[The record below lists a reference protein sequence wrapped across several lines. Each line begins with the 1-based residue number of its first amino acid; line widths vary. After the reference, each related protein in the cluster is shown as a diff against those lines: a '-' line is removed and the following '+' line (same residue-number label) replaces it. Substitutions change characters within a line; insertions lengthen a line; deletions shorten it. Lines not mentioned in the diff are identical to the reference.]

1 MTTYADIFKDGLYQ
15 YMVGPSY
22 DAYVQSSVETILR
35 HARDAQT
42 ALSVG
47 CGNGD
52 IEAAI
57 GDRLD
62 LTLHDTHGAAST
74 AHQDLHWLP
83 HLPNGQFDYV
93 YAHGSVFACVPQ
105 DQKQKFIDDL
115 AARVRDGGTL
125 YVCGGNTTRCRC
137 RGRAYSVN
145 GKTVTEAVTK
155 YGADWHILT
164 THVWGVSKIDVTYYT
179 AKVADYFAPHTD
191 RIRCVTGATQNRVT
205 AEVAEIKA
213 RFPYPAA

>member
-1 MTTYADIFKDGLYQ
+1 VTAYADIFRDDLYQ

-22 DAYVQSSVETILR
+22 DAYVQRSMDIILS
-35 HARDAQT
+35 HAGDAKT

-62 LTLHDTHGAAST
+62 LTLHDAHDAAHT
-74 AHQDLHWLP
+74 AHPNLHWLP

-93 YAHGSVFACVPQ
+93 YAHGSVFACVHQ
-105 DQKQKFIDDL
+105 EHKQKFIDDL
-115 AARVRDGGTL
+115 AARVKDGGTL
-125 YVCGGNTTRCRC
+125 YICGGNSKRCRC
-137 RGRAYSVN
+137 RGTAYSVN

-155 YGADWHILT
+155 FGSGWHILT
-164 THVWGVSKIDVTYYT
+164 THVWGVARIDVTYYT
-179 AKVADYFAPHTD
+179 ANVADYFAPHLR
-191 RIRCVTGATQNRVT
+191 RINCVTGRRDQL
-205 AEVAEIKA
+205 A
-213 RFPYPAA
+213 RT

>member
-1 MTTYADIFKDGLYQ
+1 MTTYTDIFKDGLYQ

-22 DAYVQSSVETILR
+22 DAYVQWGVVTILR
-35 HARDAQT
+35 HAEDAKT

-57 GDRLD
+57 GNRID
-62 LTLHDTHGAAST
+62 LTLHDTHGAAHT
-74 AHQDLHWLP
+74 AHPDLRWVP
-83 HLPNGQFDYV
+83 HLPNSLFDYV

-105 DQKQKFIDDL
+105 DQKKKFIDDL

-125 YVCGGNTTRCRC
+125 YVCGGNAMSCK
-137 RGRAYSVN
+137 RGPGSAYSVN

-155 YGADWHILT
+155 RGADWHILT
-164 THVWGVSKIDVTYYT
+164 THVWGVAKIDVTYYS

-191 RIRCVTGATQNRVT
+191 RIRCVTGATQQY
-205 AEVAEIKA
+205 AA
-213 RFPYPAA
+213 PAGVLQ

>member
-1 MTTYADIFKDGLYQ
+1 VTTYTDIFKDGLYQ

-22 DAYVQSSVETILR
+22 DAYVQTGVDTILR
-35 HARDAQT
+35 HAEDGKT

-52 IEAAI
+52 MEAAI
-57 GDRLD
+57 GDRL
-62 LTLHDTHGAAST
+62 
-74 AHQDLHWLP
+74 DLHWLP

-145 GKTVTEAVTK
+145 GKTVTEAITK
-155 YGADWHILT
+155 YGPDWHILT
-164 THVWGVSKIDVTYYT
+164 THVWGVAKIDVTYYT

-191 RIRCVTGATQNRVT
+191 RIRCVTGATQHRV
-205 AEVAEIKA
+205 AHVGVSQ
-213 RFPYPAA
+213 